1 MPVVFPT
8 RQILAAM
15 HAVKNSDINFS
26 GAVFGWASDTEVR
39 AEEERFWKLVLAECI
54 ILPTFLI
61 SGYLLYVPKTVRDA
75 APKATKEVLDA
86 AHARAVKSTNTF
98 DVADYQLLSPEVAQ
112 RDSARYARRI
122 NRFVKY
128 HGEDYLVRVGLFTD
142 PNKWYYIHTP
152 SLYHYEPKMQK
163 LVGKYENTIRQLEM
177 NRRYQRQKH

>member
-8 RQILAAM
+8 RQIRAAM
-15 HAVKNSDINFS
+15 MAGKDIDPKFY
-26 GAVFGWASDTEVR
+26 GAVFDCFFDTKSD
-39 AEEERFWKLVLAECI
+39 AEEKRLWKLVLAECI

-61 SGYLLYVPKTVRDA
+61 SVYLLYVPKNVRDA
-75 APKATKEVLDA
+75 APKATKEVLDV

-122 NRFVKY
+122 NRFVKH

-142 PNKWYYIHTP
+142 PNKWYYIHTT